1 MDLKIRNVI
10 NNLIFNITL
19 FLFLIICIQN
29 SLNKTRV
36 DLILE
41 ETVELPISFIV
52 GMSFITGSIFGNII
66 QLNLYKK
73 NN

>member
-1 MDLKIRNVI
+1 MDLQIRKVM

-41 ETVELPISFIV
+41 ETVELPISFII

>member
-1 MDLKIRNVI
+1 MDLQIRKVM

>member
-1 MDLKIRNVI
+1 MDLQIRKVM

-66 QLNLYKK
+66 QLNLNKK

>member
-41 ETVELPISFIV
+41 ETVELPISFII